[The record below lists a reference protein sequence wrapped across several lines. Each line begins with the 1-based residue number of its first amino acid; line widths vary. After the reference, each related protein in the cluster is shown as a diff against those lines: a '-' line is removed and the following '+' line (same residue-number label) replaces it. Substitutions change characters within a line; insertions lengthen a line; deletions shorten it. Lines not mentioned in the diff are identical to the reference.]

1 MSDMTIEKAAVGLVG
16 LWALNL
22 AGKALLH
29 VYKTFLRPGRN
40 LKKLGKWAIITG
52 ATDGIGK
59 EYAMSLAKKGM
70 SIVLISRT
78 ESKLQDVKKEIE
90 AKNYD
95 GVEVSY
101 VVCDYSNFDKAAQDK
116 VAKAVKS
123 LDVGVLI
130 NNVGVSYRYPMYFHE
145 LTDEEVQSLMTMNI
159 DSTVWMTR
167 MVLPG
172 MLEKKSGAIV
182 NISSASALY
191 TLPGLAEYS
200 GSKGFIEKFS
210 RALNAEYMS
219 KGVTCQCQAPF
230 YVATKLAKLRKSAT
244 VPSAKE
250 FVSLAIKW
258 IGYPDCVVSPFI
270 LHAFQ
275 GWVMDVLPE
284 FVVTKVIMSMHMATR
299 KRGQKKDAIKAAEA
313 AGKKE

>member
-1 MSDMTIEKAAVGLVG
+1 MLLLVYV
-16 LWALNL
+16 LNICL
-22 AGKALLH
+22 CI
-29 VYKTFLRPGRN
+29 V
-40 LKKLGKWAIITG
+40 
-52 ATDGIGK
+52 DGIGK
-59 EYAMSLAKKGM
+59 AYALSLAKKGM
-70 SIVLISRT
+70 SVVLISRT

-90 AKNYD
+90 EKNYD

-101 VVCDYSNFDKAAQDK
+101 VVCDYSKFDKAAQDK
-116 VAKAVKS
+116 VAKAITP
-123 LDVGVLI
+123 LDVGVLV

-145 LTDEEVQSLMTMNI
+145 LSDEEVQDLMTMNI

-172 MLEKKSGAIV
+172 MLESKSGAIV

-210 RALNAEYMS
+210 RAINAEYSS

-230 YVATKLAKLRKSAT
+230 YVATKLAKMRKSAT
-244 VPSAKE
+244 VPTAKE
-250 FVSLAIKW
+250 FVNLAIRW
-258 IGYPDCVVSPFI
+258 VGYTDCIVSPFL

-284 FVVTKVIMSMHMATR
+284 FIVTPVIMSMHMTTR
-299 KRGQKKDAIKAAEA
+299 KRGQKKDALKAAEA

>member
-1 MSDMTIEKAAVGLVG
+1 MDTHCLTQIST
-16 LWALNL
+16 N
-22 AGKALLH
+22 
-29 VYKTFLRPGRN
+29 FS
-40 LKKLGKWAIITG
+40 
-52 ATDGIGK
+52 DGIGK
-59 EYAMSLAKKGM
+59 AYALALAKKGM

-90 AKNYD
+90 EKNYE

-101 VVCDYSNFDKAAQDK
+101 VVCDYSKFDKAAQDK
-116 VAKAVKS
+116 VEKAVKP
-123 LDVGVLI
+123 LDVGVLV

-145 LTDEEVQSLMTMNI
+145 LTDDEVQSLMTMNI

-200 GSKGFIEKFS
+200 GSKGFIVNFS
-210 RALNAEYMS
+210 KALNAEYSS
-219 KGVTCQCQAPF
+219 KGITCQCQAPF
-230 YVATKLAKLRKSAT
+230 YVATKLAKMRKSLM
-244 VPSAKE
+244 VPTAKD
-250 FVSLAIKW
+250 FVNLAIRW
-258 IGYPDCVVSPFI
+258 VGYSDCVVSPFI

-275 GWVMDVLPE
+275 GWVLDVLPE
-284 FVVTKVIMSMHMATR
+284 FLVTKQIMAMHMATR
-299 KRGQKKDAIKAAEA
+299 KRGQKKDAKKAAEA
-313 AGKKE
+313 AEKKD

>member
-1 MSDMTIEKAAVGLVG
+1 MVDATFENAAVAIVSLS
-16 LWALNL
+16 ALNL
-22 AGKALLH
+22 AIKALLH
-29 VYKTFLRPGRN
+29 VYKTFLRPGKN
-40 LKKLGKWAIITG
+40 LKKLGKWAIVTG

-59 EYAMSLAKKGM
+59 AYAMALAKKGL
-70 SIVLISRT
+70 SVVLISRT

-90 AKNYD
+90 EKGYG

-116 VAKAVKS
+116 VAKAVKD
-123 LDVGVLI
+123 LNVGVLV

-145 LTDEEVQSLMTMNI
+145 LSDDEVQSLMTMNI

-172 MLEKKSGAIV
+172 MLEKKAGAIV

-200 GSKGFIEKFS
+200 GSKGFVEKFS
-210 RALNAEYMS
+210 RALNAEYGA
-219 KGVTCQCQAPF
+219 KGITCQCQAPF
-230 YVATKLAKLRKSAT
+230 YVATKLAKMRKSLM
-244 VPSAKE
+244 VPSATD
-250 FVSLAIKW
+250 FVKLAIRW
-258 IGYPDCVVSPFI
+258 VGYSDCVVSPFI

-275 GWVMDVLPE
+275 GWVMDCLPE
-284 FVVTKVIMSMHMATR
+284 SILTKQIMAMHMATR
-299 KRGQKKDAIKAAEA
+299 KRGQKKDAKKAAE
-313 AGKKE
+313 KKD